1 MALLEEYK
9 SRCSNLQ
16 YEYDALKKTQAYEL
30 TKVRFQREEQELRFQ
45 ERLQVELG
53 EQQRKHNDI
62 VLKRDL

>member
-45 ERLQVELG
+45 ERL
-53 EQQRKHNDI
+53 
-62 VLKRDL
+62 